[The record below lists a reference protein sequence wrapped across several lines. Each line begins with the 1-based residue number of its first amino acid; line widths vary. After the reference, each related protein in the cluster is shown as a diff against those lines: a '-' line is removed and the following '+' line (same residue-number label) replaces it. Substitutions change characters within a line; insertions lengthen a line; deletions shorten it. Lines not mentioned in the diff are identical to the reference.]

1 MATVNHRVNSPTYDA
16 TVGARR
22 IAANV
27 VELGELHARLL
38 AADCTVAKRQ
48 AIPFLVLMLTA
59 TVLALASLPVVV
71 AGLGLLL
78 YQYTPLNLGGS
89 LLVTGITTTVIGAVV
104 ANLAVSRL
112 RTVLTAFERS
122 QSEFRLNLNWLKQLL
137 KD

>member
-1 MATVNHRVNSPTYDA
+1 MRDYSL
-16 TVGARR
+16 R
-22 IAANV
+22 IA
-27 VELGELHARLL
+27 L
-38 AADCTVAKRQ
+38 AKRQ